1 MHPAHN
7 ELGNFLAFPLWC
19 QMTST
24 MNSSEVEAFV
34 ADLET
39 GYLTVGVPGSP
50 GLLDGP
56 VKHLNPSAGAIS
68 GDGTIGIS
76 RVEEDLVA
84 VLLEDFVYPEGSFE
98 LISVVHVNV
107 IVALLPSLNVV
118 WNVNG
123 PSNVLTVSIV

>member
-7 ELGNFLAFPLWC
+7 ELGNFLAFPLWGHV
-19 QMTST
+19 TST

-34 ADLET
+34 ADLEP

-56 VKHLNPSAGAIS
+56 IKHLNPSAGSIS
-68 GDGTIGIS
+68 GDGAISIS

-84 VLLEDFVYPEGSFE
+84 VLLEDFVYPEGSFV

-123 PSNVLTVSIV
+123 SSNILTVSIV